1 MKFACCLMFC
11 LVAGPAYAQD
21 AVETDGDKYTVIL
34 ENDRVRV
41 LEYKDLPGQ
50 KTHQHGHPAFVLYA
64 LGPFKRTLTLP
75 DGRVLTREFKT
86 GDTIWSE
93 AQTHVGT
100 NVGETPTHVIIVEL
114 KSPATK

>member
-1 MKFACCLMFC
+1 MKLGCCLMLC
-11 LVAGPAYAQD
+11 LAAGAASAQD
-21 AVETDGDKYTVIL
+21 AVETDGDKYRVIL

-50 KTHQHGHPAFVLYA
+50 KTRQHRHPAFVLYA

-75 DGRVLTREFKT
+75 DGKVLTREFKA

-93 AQTHVGT
+93 EQTHVGT

-114 KSPATK
+114 KDAAKK